1 MMGRLQ
7 NGIDEVIVP
16 HRTFR
21 CGRTQLLFHHIQ
33 KPVALFILDLVDQAF
48 KPLALLG
55 DNLRI
60 VYALLAQARF
70 QRLAGRLVN
79 PRTNFGVRSVRFF
92 QSISD
97 CRFQSAHDRSL
108 FYCALQKYAALRH
121 GFTIR

>member
-1 MMGRLQ
+1 MIIL
-7 NGIDEVIVP
+7 

-21 CGRTQLLFHHIQ
+21 QRRPQLLLHPIE
-33 KPVALFILDLVDQAF
+33 KTVALFILDNMDQALE
-48 KPLALLG
+48 PLALLG
-55 DNLRI
+55 HHLRI

-70 QRLAGRLVN
+70 QCLTGGLVN
-79 PRTNFGVRSVRFF
+79 PCTNFGVRSVRFF

-121 GFTIR
+121 TFTIR